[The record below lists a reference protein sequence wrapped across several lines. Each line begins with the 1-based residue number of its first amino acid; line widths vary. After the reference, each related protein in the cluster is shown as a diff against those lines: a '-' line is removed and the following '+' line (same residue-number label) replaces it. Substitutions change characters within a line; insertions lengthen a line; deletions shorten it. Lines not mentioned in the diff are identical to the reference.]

1 MLDKIHQLTRSH
13 GELRTGK
20 GLVSGIVALSLG
32 ILCFLGVLAFHFPEY
47 LTTPQ
52 LRKSYDVALLRQVL
66 YGALVVAGAVEES
79 VNTAVDAEQID
90 RVVAAALAY
99 LPASKAAAL
108 AANLTGCTRDAAYE
122 VAVRLAAARR

>member
-1 MLDKIHQLTRSH
+1 
-13 GELRTGK
+13 
-20 GLVSGIVALSLG
+20 
-32 ILCFLGVLAFHFPEY
+32 
-47 LTTPQ
+47 
-52 LRKSYDVALLRQVL
+52 
-66 YGALVVAGAVEES
+66 
-79 VNTAVDAEQID
+79 VDAEEID